1 MRSPRTGCTLL
12 SEVHLDILT
21 PALLDN
27 LWHRMRSDLINYA
40 PELARSDKLL
50 CCCCFRQL
58 SQSDFSVEHII
69 PRQVVE
75 NDPPEVKEKLT
86 RNERSKTI
94 LLCKKPLLIGGRP
107 VRANGCNGWKGAY
120 YDTQL
125 RQVLGDSF
133 LTDSARKPT
142 TQHTIAALCVGYM
155 ALVERFGYQ
164 VALTE
169 SGLLMRRQFFML
181 RRYHRDMPG
190 RSQMMLLGGPPVYHS
205 EDDLRFWSN
214 PISFQFER
222 DGCFLVLRNVPMVIP
237 MSRDPTTPIA
247 KHIRLVPQRYILRPD
262 FRTLFD

>member
-1 MRSPRTGCTLL
+1 L
-12 SEVHLDILT
+12 EILA
-21 PALLDN
+21 PALFDN

-40 PELARSDKLL
+40 PELADTDRLI

-58 SQSDFSVEHII
+58 PRNDFSLEHII
-69 PRQVVE
+69 PRQVVD

-86 RNERSKTI
+86 HNERSKTI
-94 LLCKKPLLIGGRP
+94 LLCKKPLAIDGKS

-125 RQVLGDSF
+125 RQVLNDSF
-133 LTDSARKPT
+133 LSGSARKST
-142 TQHTIAALCVGYM
+142 TQHTIAALSVGYL

-169 SGLLMRRQFFML
+169 SGLLMRRQFFMP
-181 RRYHRDMPG
+181 RRYHRDMPT
-190 RSQMMLLGGPPVYHS
+190 RSKMMLMGGRPTYHH
-205 EDDLRFWSN
+205 ENDLRFWSN

-222 DGCFLVLRNVPMVIP
+222 EGCFLALRNVSVIIP

-247 KHIRLVPQRYILRPD
+247 RHIKLVPQRFMLRPD
-262 FRTLFD
+262 FRTIFD